1 MKYAL
6 ILAGYALVIWG
17 LWALRRDGSRGRT
30 ASANEQQ
37 AEIESVVE
45 EFIAAAERARD
56 DLREKTAELDR
67 LIGRADERLE
77 RFERLERAAQ
87 AQPATLSNVRALPLP
102 PVAALPSQHPLSAVA
117 QAAAAASDDDAD
129 EPESAPAEAPTPV
142 VRGRAAAAASYEAH
156 ARAGRDLLAAEAI
169 APADESGTA
178 IEEPGARIR
187 EAQAVRL
194 ALAAV
199 PTPAGEE
206 HATGKAGEKK
216 GRKKERSR
224 HADVYAL
231 ADAGRGVT
239 EIARATSLS
248 KGEVQLILDLRKAR

>member
-17 LWALRRDGSRGRT
+17 LWALRRDGTRGRT
-30 ASANEQQ
+30 ANANEQQ

-56 DLREKTAELDR
+56 DLRQKTAELDR

-102 PVAALPSQHPLSAVA
+102 PVAAVPSQHPLSTVA
-117 QAAAAASDDDAD
+117 PAAAAETDDDAD
-129 EPESAPAEAPTPV
+129 EPESASAEAPIPV
-142 VRGRAAAAASYEAH
+142 ARGRAAVAASYEAH
-156 ARAGRDLLAAEAI
+156 ARAGRDLLTAAAI
-169 APADESGTA
+169 ANADESGTSL
-178 IEEPGARIR
+178 EEPGARIR

-199 PTPAGEE
+199 PTLAGEE
-206 HATGKAGEKK
+206 HPAKAAEKK

>member
-17 LWALRRDGSRGRT
+17 LWALRRDGARGRN
-30 ASANEQQ
+30 ANADEQQ

-56 DLREKTAELDR
+56 DLRQKTAELDR

-77 RFERLERAAQ
+77 RFERLERSAQ
-87 AQPATLSNVRALPLP
+87 AQPATPSNVSTLPLP
-102 PVAALPSQHPLSAVA
+102 PAAAAPSQHPLSAVA
-117 QAAAAASDDDAD
+117 PAAATEIDDDPE
-129 EPESAPAEAPTPV
+129 EPESMPAEAPVPA

-156 ARAGRDLLAAEAI
+156 ARAGRERLAAEA
-169 APADESGTA
+169 AVSADESGA
-178 IEEPGARIR
+178 SLEEPGARIR

-199 PTPAGEE
+199 PTPVGEE
-206 HATGKAGEKK
+206 HQAAKAAEKK